1 MFTVSDP
8 SDFHILVVDDLSDN
22 RFLLQTVLET
32 EGYSVDTAEDGTSAL
47 EKIQTVLPDLILM
60 DVMMPDLNGYEVTQR
75 IRQVLNLAEIPILIV
90 TAYDDA
96 GIPRGKAL
104 GVNGFIRKP
113 IEFDQLL
120 SQVDTLLNA
129 ESNTGNP
136 GSEDEAEA

>member
-8 SDFHILVVDDLSDN
+8 SDFRILVVDDLSDN

-32 EGYSVDTAEDGTSAL
+32 EGYRVDTAEDGTSAL
-47 EKIQTVLPDLILM
+47 EKIQAVLPDLILM

-90 TAYDDA
+90 TAYDDTVN
-96 GIPRGKAL
+96 PRGKAL

-129 ESNTGNP
+129 ENNI
-136 GSEDEAEA
+136 GSQGAEDEA